1 MRNEAYRWS
10 RNHSSKQIQKWQK
23 KKKKIKNPISHDRVV
38 TIHLIDSVGTFNNR
52 VQQILYAPL

>member
-10 RNHSSKQIQKWQK
+10 RNHSTKQIQKGQK
-23 KKKKIKNPISHDRVV
+23 KKKKNKKQSKNPSL